1 MILSANRS
9 LLNKKFS
16 RPMAKHRQTRA
27 KAQDED
33 AAPLLS
39 GTGFTSGLINLVFG
53 SRTIS
58 KGLKCL

>member
-16 RPMAKHRQTRA
+16 RPMAKYRQAQA

-39 GTGFTSGLINLVFG
+39 GTGLYKK
-53 SRTIS
+53 RAYR
-58 KGLKCL
+58 CL